1 MLNVYSKN
9 SRPKKA
15 IDAIIA
21 ATADYPEK
29 TLKKWQKIITAP
41 MS

>member
-1 MLNVYSKN
+1 MLNIYSRN
-9 SRPKKA
+9 SRPEKA

-29 TLKKWQKIITAP
+29 TL
-41 MS
+41 